1 MAEKP
6 FRWIVDDAGKF
17 TAREVRRGR
26 RYDAILLDTP
36 KFGRGPGG
44 ERWQIAEGL
53 APLLADCRQLLD
65 GDSRAPFLTVY
76 AVRMSALA
84 VGDRKSTRLSSSH
97 SCAARLP
104 SSA

>member
-6 FRWIVDDAGKF
+6 IRWIVDDAGKF

-26 RYDAILLDTP
+26 RYDAILLDPP

-44 ERWQIAEGL
+44 ERWQIEEGL

-65 GDSRAPFLTVY
+65 GDSRALFLTVY
-76 AVRMSALA
+76 AVRSEERR
-84 VGDRKSTRLSSSH
+84 VGKECVSPCR
-97 SCAARLP
+97 ARWSP
-104 SSA
+104 YH